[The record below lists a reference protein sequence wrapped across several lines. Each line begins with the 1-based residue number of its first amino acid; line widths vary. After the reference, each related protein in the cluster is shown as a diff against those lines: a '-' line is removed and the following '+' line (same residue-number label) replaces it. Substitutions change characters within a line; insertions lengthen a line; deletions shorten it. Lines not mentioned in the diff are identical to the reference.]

1 MIRLSSCRKRSDSPC
16 DWKKDSTGQQMAMQE
31 CSAYR
36 NLLIARLLDLWCLSR
51 TRDFF
56 GFLNGTIKLSS
67 VFGDSAKI
75 SKFPCA
81 FWSVLRCKEG
91 GGENDPCRFLSQH
104 RSSVPF
110 DVLGVIMFKRGLGF
124 LAGLALLSSGLI
136 ASELAV
142 QGSST
147 TGGDAGTIRGRIGG
161 EVRFSVT
168 GAFNDSATVTFQ
180 GGSFRL
186 TVRELWNLPAN
197 HPTIQLVD
205 RVQLPDGQSRVLLR
219 VRNGDR
225 RFNGGS
231 VALRRGTVLLDSD
244 PIVLH

>member
-1 MIRLSSCRKRSDSPC
+1 MALSNLVRFSAIRQKFRNSLVRFGLFFVVKRVVV
-16 DWKKDSTGQQMAMQE
+16 KTTLVGF
-31 CSAYR
+31 SASIELQCF
-36 NLLIARLLDLWCLSR
+36 N
-51 TRDFF
+51 
-56 GFLNGTIKLSS
+56 
-67 VFGDSAKI
+67 
-75 SKFPCA
+75 
-81 FWSVLRCKEG
+81 
-91 GGENDPCRFLSQH
+91 
-104 RSSVPF
+104 
-110 DVLGVIMFKRGLGF
+110 VLGVIMFKRGLGF

-168 GAFNDSATVTFQ
+168 GAFNDSATVSFQ